1 MKGAQDLGG
10 MMGFGPINPKK
21 DEPMFHAP
29 WERRVLGFTVAMGP
43 TGAWTGDMG
52 RHKREQLPPSFYW
65 SRGYYEIWFE
75 ALTQMLAERGM
86 VSELELETG
95 KKLAPPRAAKRV
107 WKAADVLPWL
117 KRGFAYDRPTTM
129 KPVFKIG
136 DVIKTHRMAT
146 PGHTRLPAYAWGKRG
161 VIEAARGCHVYPDSN
176 GMGQG
181 EDPRWVY
188 TVCFMA
194 EELWGRKG
202 PDTVCL
208 DLFEPY
214 MEAA

>member
-10 MMGFGPINPKK
+10 MMGFGPISPEK
-21 DEPMFHAP
+21 DEPLFHAP

-43 TGAWTGDMG
+43 TGAWTGDQG

-86 VSELELETG
+86 VSALELETG

-107 WKAADVLPWL
+107 WKVEDVLPWL
-117 KRGFAYDRPTTM
+117 MRGFAYDRPTSTQ
-129 KPVFKIG
+129 PVFKAG
-136 DVIKTHRMAT
+136 DPVKTRRMAT
-146 PGHTRLPAYAWGKRG
+146 TGHTRLPAYAWGKNG
-161 VIEAARGCHVYPDSN
+161 IIEAVRGCHVYPDSN
-176 GMGQG
+176 GMGNG
-181 EDPRWVY
+181 EDPRWLY
-188 TVCFMA
+188 TVCFTA

-208 DLFEPY
+208 DLWEPY